1 MPPLSSSGW
10 WLMHWF
16 GRRISTA
23 KTKVKSEVQ
32 EFHLGNPCFKRLQDD
47 LCLPFPWEPYAY
59 TLPVQLH
66 QLYLSRGNPLFQPA
80 SDKMTLRS
88 ALPSGAGADAIPQ
101 HTLQEVAWD
110 TQLIDV
116 HSRNLVAGW
125 GGDWWSTE
133 NSLAT
138 ESNQFTKILTAEVIP
153 GSNPI
158 S

>member
-1 MPPLSSSGW
+1 MAPD
-10 WLMHWF
+10 WF

-59 TLPVQLH
+59 TLTVQLH
-66 QLYLSRGNPLFQPA
+66 QLSVFQEGILC
-80 SDKMTLRS
+80 SNQHLIKWHRL